1 MHFKGK
7 DHLISRP
14 VIFLDRGFGM
24 TPMNQGLRAVG
35 TVELG
40 GLKNPPSKKRLEY
53 VINVRKKSFYL
64 NLEIMKTNGLDLD
77 QLCLIFYQYWV
88 HP

>member
-1 MHFKGK
+1 MCYFKGK

-40 GLKNPPSKKRLEY
+40 GLKTLLLKKGL
-53 VINVRKKSFYL
+53 IILLSARKNFYL
-64 NLEIMKTNGLDLD
+64 IL
-77 QLCLIFYQYWV
+77 
-88 HP
+88 